1 MPVIYSTNLTHTK
14 KNPILILRYASF
26 NIEIYILC
34 LKKKNEMN
42 CVGEVI
48 KSETLQVEKN

>member
-1 MPVIYSTNLTHTK
+1 MAVIYSTNLTHTK
-14 KNPILILRYASF
+14 KNPILILRYASL
-26 NIEIYILC
+26 NIEIYIHC